1 MEFVH
6 ILSVAYLLLG
16 LSSVTSSTC
25 KFFAVLECLIQSLF
39 TCKESGSQGQVFGSH
54 CAGV

>member
-6 ILSVAYLLLG
+6 ILSVAFLLLG

-25 KFFAVLECLIQSLF
+25 KFFAVLECLIQSLLM
-39 TCKESGSQGQVFGSH
+39 CKESGRQGQVLGSH
-54 CAGV
+54 CVGV